1 MRENGS
7 ITVYMSLIFS
17 VILALIAGSLQS
29 VRMAYARVLTA
40 AAAEQGLYSVFS
52 RFDSVLLEEYELFF
66 LDGGCGTGEWQ
77 PGNLYQTAEDTV
89 SWILGMEEGNQ
100 ILDRFSSG
108 LTLESGSITS
118 YTLAT
123 DNDGE
128 AFFRQVCE
136 AMKQNLGAYGIQ
148 QLSERLKTQETAW
161 DAQEDQQEIGD
172 SGQTVEE
179 YEQAVKEAEEVKKN
193 QAAEQESGEVSGT
206 GEALSVSGSGE
217 NPNPDSQEGQQ
228 SVEVPQGFV
237 NPIEVIREIQKKGV
251 LSLVLPSGQSLPGQ
265 AVDPA
270 QLASNRNLQEGL
282 QVIHTER
289 EVEFVDKLLQN
300 EYLLWKFPCYTD
312 HEDTKGLQCQI
323 EYAIAGKE
331 SDMENLKSVAG
342 QLLAAREAA
351 NVIHILGSPEK
362 RSQVNAM
369 AATIAAAL
377 ALPIATGIVSAA
389 LIACWAFAESVLDV
403 RELLD
408 GGKIA
413 LVKTNSSWQLALENL
428 PQILD
433 GLDSLRKSSDNGLS
447 YKDYLRILLLKED
460 SSEVNRKIMDLVEHN
475 MRTRLGVPGFC
486 MDQCIFSMG
495 IEWNLRYAAQSLN
508 VIREYSYG
516 TEV

>member
-1 MRENGS
+1 MRKSGS

-29 VRMAYARVLTA
+29 VRTAYARVLTA
-40 AAAEQGLYSVFS
+40 SAAEQGLYSIFS
-52 RFDSVLLEEYELFF
+52 RFDPALLEEYELFF
-66 LDGGCGTGEWQ
+66 LDGGCGTGRWQ

-89 SWILGMEEGNQ
+89 SWILGEKEGNQ

-123 DNDGE
+123 DSDGD

-136 AMKQNLGAYGIQ
+136 AMKQNLGAHGIQ
-148 QLSERLKTQETAW
+148 QLSEKLQNQENTW
-161 DAQEDQQEIGD
+161 NRQEEENTVGD
-172 SGQTVEE
+172 SGQTVKE
-179 YEQAVKEAEEVKKN
+179 YEQAVKEAEE
-193 QAAEQESGEVSGT
+193 ALAETEDLPQE
-206 GEALSVSGSGE
+206 
-217 NPNPDSQEGQQ
+217 PQEGQPAEEENRQ
-228 SVEVPQGFV
+228 TAQEFV
-237 NPIEVIREIQKKGV
+237 NPIEIIREIQNMGI
-251 LSLVLPSGQSLPGQ
+251 LSLVLPSGQSLPNQETDLSQFVSHRTLQVGLQ
-265 AVDPA
+265 AV
-270 QLASNRNLQEGL
+270 
-282 QVIHTER
+282 HMER

-323 EYAIAGKE
+323 EYAVGGKE

-351 NVIHILGSPEK
+351 NVVHILSSAEK

-369 AATIAAAL
+369 AMTIASAL
-377 ALPIATGIVSAA
+377 ALPVASGIISAA

-413 LVKTNSSWQLALENL
+413 LVKSSSSWQLSLENL
-428 PQILD
+428 PGILE
-433 GLDSLRKSSDNGLS
+433 GLDSLRKSSDNGLT
-447 YKDYLRILLLKED
+447 YKEYLRLLLLKE
-460 SSEVNRKIMDLVEHN
+460 EAAEINARTMDLVEHN
-475 MRTRLGVPGFC
+475 MRTRLGVPEFC
-486 MDQCIFSMG
+486 MDQCIFSMR
-495 IEWNLRYAAQSLN
+495 IQWNLKYGKQLLCTE
-508 VIREYSYG
+508 REYSYG
-516 TEV
+516 MEV